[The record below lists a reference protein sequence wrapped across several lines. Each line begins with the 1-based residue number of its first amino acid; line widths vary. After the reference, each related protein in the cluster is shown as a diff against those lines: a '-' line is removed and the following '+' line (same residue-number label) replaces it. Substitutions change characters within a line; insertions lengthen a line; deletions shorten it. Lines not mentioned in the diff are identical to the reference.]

1 MNKLN
6 LTNIGGLPFDQQVLE
21 FMQDG
26 YSKPLGALAALCG
39 DKTIVTGVEL
49 VGGNITAGWI
59 SYQGELIPFIG
70 AAPAA
75 RVQITEQ
82 IISYVFEDNNSYSV
96 ETRRFA
102 ELVAVGGQ
110 FDFVDLQPLSTIIAN
125 KADLDTAVAKL
136 ALITHTVTHMQFG
149 VVVGDIVADKLVIIS
164 IPDQGTNQY
173 MVNGNLISNSPSWN
187 TDNDVTLIYK
197 NKTATSFQI
206 AMREVDFVEVQNL
219 TFDFT
224 ITKAI

>member
-1 MNKLN
+1 MNKLK
-6 LTNIGGLPFDQQVLE
+6 LDNIGGLPFDQQVLE

-49 VGGNITAGWI
+49 VAGNITPGWI
-59 SYQGELIPFIG
+59 AYQGELIPFIG
-70 AAPAA
+70 AVPAS
-75 RVQITEQ
+75 RVQIIEVITA
-82 IISYVFEDNNSYSV
+82 YLFEDNGNYPV
-96 ETRRFA
+96 ETKRTA
-102 ELVAVGGQ
+102 ELVSVGGD
-110 FDFVDLQPLSTIIAN
+110 FDFSDLQPLSTIIAN
-125 KADLDTAVAKL
+125 KASLDLAVAKL

-149 VVVGDIVADKLVIIS
+149 VAVGDIVADKLVTIS
-164 IPDQGTNQY
+164 IPDQGTDQY
-173 MVNGNLISNSPSWN
+173 MVNGNLISNSASWN

-197 NKTATSFQI
+197 NKTAVSFQI
-206 AMREVDFVEVQNL
+206 AIREVDFVEVQNL